1 LKWYALDSLAP
12 VILAIGIACGVVQLL
27 AAAYAANEE
36 HAELATTEGLL
47 TLVWLSIPALITLR
61 WAWGLRDDD
70 LVAPRVPGTWVA
82 ATGVQLVGYLAFS
95 PGNPFR
101 EALPAVLIV
110 ALVFLWAV
118 WSGRLR

>member
-1 LKWYALDSLAP
+1 
-12 VILAIGIACGVVQLL
+12 VILLVGIACGAAQLL
-27 AAAYAANEE
+27 AAAFAANEE
-36 HAELATTEGLL
+36 HAELASMDGLL
-47 TLVWLSIPALITLR
+47 SLVWLAIPALITLR

-70 LVAPRVPGTWVA
+70 FVPPRVPAAWAV
-82 ATGVQLVGYLAFS
+82 ATGLQVVAYLGFS

-118 WSGRLR
+118 SSGRLR